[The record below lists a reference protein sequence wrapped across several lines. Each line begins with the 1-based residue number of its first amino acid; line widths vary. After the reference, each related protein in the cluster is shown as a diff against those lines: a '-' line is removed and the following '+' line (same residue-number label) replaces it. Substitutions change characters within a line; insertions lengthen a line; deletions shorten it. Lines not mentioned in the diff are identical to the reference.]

1 MMIVPVCFVDTNLFV
16 RYLTNDDKH
25 KAEAVQKLLLK
36 AKSGKIRLVTS
47 DIVIAEL
54 VWVLI
59 SFYEQGNEVVADLL
73 RGILN
78 TEGLKVDNSD
88 IIEGALEIF
97 EETNIDFIDAYII
110 SYMRLKKMDILYSYN
125 KKHLAKFSDIKRIAP

>member
-78 TEGLKVDNSD
+78 TEGLKVDSSD

-97 EETNIDFIDAYII
+97 EETNIDFIDAYIV
-110 SYMRLKKMDILYSYN
+110 SYMRLKKITVLYSYN
-125 KKHLAKFSDIKRIAP
+125 KKHLSKFSDIKRIAP

>member
-1 MMIVPVCFVDTNLFV
+1 MMTVPVCFVDTNLFV

-25 KAEAVQKLLLK
+25 KAEAVHKLLLK

-110 SYMRLKKMDILYSYN
+110 SYMRLKKMAVLYSYN
-125 KKHLAKFSDIKRIAP
+125 KKHLPKFSDIKRIAP

>member
-1 MMIVPVCFVDTNLFV
+1 MMTVPVCFVDTNLFV

-25 KAEAVQKLLLK
+25 KTEAVHKLLLK

-97 EETNIDFIDAYII
+97 EESNI
-110 SYMRLKKMDILYSYN
+110 LDI
-125 KKHLAKFSDIKRIAP
+125 

>member
-25 KAEAVQKLLLK
+25 KAEAVEKLLLK
-36 AKSGKIRLVTS
+36 AKSGEIKLVTS

-59 SFYEQGNEVVADLL
+59 SFYEQGTEVVADLL

-125 KKHLAKFSDIKRIAP
+125 KKYLSKFSDIKRIAP